1 MRNLLSVLHQ
11 LAETAGTK
19 KLIKDEMTESECK
32 RAVKVLARRA
42 IARRARHLVSLGMK
56 PGKALEQARTEYKSQ
71 HGGFR

>member
-1 MRNLLSVLHQ
+1 MKILKAIKGLV
-11 LAETAGTK
+11 ATAGTK
-19 KLIKDEMTESECK
+19 NLIENDLSESECR

-42 IARRARHLVSLGMK
+42 IARRARFLVSQGWK

>member
-1 MRNLLSVLHQ
+1 MKIIEALKG
-11 LAETAGTK
+11 LAATAGTK
-19 KLIKDEMTESECK
+19 KLIKEDLTESECK

-56 PGKALEQARTEYKSQ
+56 PGKALDIARREYKSQ

>member
-1 MRNLLSVLHQ
+1 MKIIERLRA
-11 LAETAGTK
+11 LAATAGTK
-19 KLIKDEMTESECK
+19 KYIKDEMTEGECK

-42 IARRARHLVSLGMK
+42 IARRARFLVSQGWK

>member
-1 MRNLLSVLHQ
+1 MRIYDRLRD
-11 LAETAGTK
+11 LAATAGTK
-19 KLIKDEMTESECK
+19 KLIKDEMTEGQCK

-42 IARRARHLVSLGMK
+42 IARRARTLVSMGWK